1 VGALDRRSWLFN
13 FSRWIN
19 LFNII
24 IFIVKK
30 MIWIMKFL
38 AIKLLSLRIVR
49 IILNV
54 QRIQNPKKLQ
64 DLKLK
69 LQLAAS
75 PYILHLY
82 DFFVN
87 IVLRPILQNVKIGMC
102 FLFWFW
108 SKYFRVFFFVFSTPI
123 FRLCQIYSMKTVT
136 TMMLKT
142 CPSSRSKRYSLKK
155 KINVYSSLIFK
166 FSHV

>member
-1 VGALDRRSWLFN
+1 
-13 FSRWIN
+13 
-19 LFNII
+19 
-24 IFIVKK
+24 
-30 MIWIMKFL
+30 MKFL

-102 FLFWFW
+102 FLF
-108 SKYFRVFFFVFSTPI
+108 
-123 FRLCQIYSMKTVT
+123 
-136 TMMLKT
+136 
-142 CPSSRSKRYSLKK
+142 
-155 KINVYSSLIFK
+155 
-166 FSHV
+166 